1 MVLIFPFMS
10 STKTRLIINLLDL
23 FKLQI
28 KSYWMNLFTEL
39 SPCNVYL
46 HISIINETLGDLHQV
61 KWPSHLNHERRPPSL
76 AHEYSQ

>member
-1 MVLIFPFMS
+1 
-10 STKTRLIINLLDL
+10 
-23 FKLQI
+23 
-28 KSYWMNLFTEL
+28 MNLFTEL